1 MSEPIDPCSTALIL
15 VDLQH
20 SNLARE
26 LAPHPAERVLE
37 RCVRLADA
45 WRATGATIVFVRV
58 DVSEI
63 RAHTADRPIPRPAT
77 IPPQAS
83 QLVPGVNIQPGD
95 VLITKRQWGAFH
107 GTELDQV
114 LRRRG
119 VTTLVLGGI
128 ATNFGVESTARAA
141 LDRGYNVVFAEDAMS
156 TMSAE
161 MHRFAVEGL
170 FPLMG
175 RVRSTAQL
183 LELAVRTAT
192 P

>member
-1 MSEPIDPCSTALIL
+1 MSKPIDPKRTALVL

-26 LAPHPAERVLE
+26 LAPHTGARVLDN
-37 RCVRLADA
+37 CTALAGA
-45 WRATGATIVFVRV
+45 WRARRATIVFVRV
-58 DVSEI
+58 DVNDI
-63 RAHTADRPIPRPAT
+63 RAHEADRTIPRPTVIA
-77 IPPQAS
+77 PQAS
-83 QLVPGVNIQPGD
+83 QLVPGANVAPGD
-95 VLITKRQWGAFH
+95 VLVTKRQWGAFY

-141 LDRGYNVVFAEDAMS
+141 LDRGYDLVFAEDAMS
-156 TMSAE
+156 SMSAE
-161 MHRFAVEGL
+161 LHRFAVDNL

-175 RVRSTAQL
+175 RVRTTAQL
-183 LELAVRTAT
+183 MELAADVAG
-192 P
+192 